1 MKPRGVAR
9 GDHGPAVYLEAHL
22 FLASWPAKSQTCA
35 TPTRDPRQSRRRPL
49 AWAEEGR
56 LQIEEFVI
64 ASDENF
70 ETATGDMFCMFGGV
84 VLCVGTPQGG
94 QPIDFENPDPRD
106 PPYSSH
112 VACLLA
118 LSGAA
123 HGLELGDFK

>member
-9 GDHGPAVYLEAHL
+9 GDHGLAVYLEAHL
-22 FLASWPAKSQTCA
+22 FLASWPAKSQTCD
-35 TPTRDPRQSRRRPL
+35 TPTRDARQSRRRPL

-56 LQIEEFVI
+56 LQIEELFI
-64 ASDENF
+64 ATDENF

-106 PPYSSH
+106 PP
-112 VACLLA
+112 
-118 LSGAA
+118 
-123 HGLELGDFK
+123 